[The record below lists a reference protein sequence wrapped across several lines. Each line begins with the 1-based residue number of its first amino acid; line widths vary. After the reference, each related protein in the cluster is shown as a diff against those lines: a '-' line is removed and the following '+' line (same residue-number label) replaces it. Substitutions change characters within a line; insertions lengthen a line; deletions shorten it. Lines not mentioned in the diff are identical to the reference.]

1 MPSNIN
7 TDKQIDNL
15 EQTSKADEKF
25 IAFKKR
31 MFRLGVFFLIA
42 AIVLSLPIYFF
53 LGTADNILGAVIFL
67 FVVLADIL
75 ILLPAIITKETSW
88 PALLVS
94 TILCVVFLCLSVF
107 YPFQDFQYRLKVIS
121 LVAIVATLLFVA
133 LNSWINAAFFPS
145 KNANIRQSVDFAS
158 NRFAVDVLNVTLIL
172 GTLFGTIAFL
182 YFYPDKD
189 NSTFFGGID
198 IKNVALATAGLVTFF
213 WAAKATKNKSID
225 LEQKKREFVQRKQEF
240 EQKKLEF
247 EEKKRDGKRH
257 DDEIAMAKQRDIAQL
272 IAEAS
277 KLLSSESDAQ
287 KYAGLSFLNAVASDP
302 EGSLRK
308 EAFDLIA
315 DFILTAS
322 DVKITN
328 KVRMRAIHYA
338 DDLVG
343 NNPDKFQINEFIQ
356 ISSLHNR
363 KDILDSIEIKNL
375 YVVYIGFVIVSSLF
389 QNENKL
395 KRPYQF
401 AFIECIFNG
410 ATVVIFNRRSG
421 DIDVKVDGEHI
432 LELNNISVW
441 NCEINRCK
449 IRRLNVSHLVRIKEY
464 STNKV
469 RILNYVPEKYRSI
482 DGPQVSTFRVC
493 DFSDYR
499 DFSLFLFVERNF
511 DKKEIFKNCYY
522 YSGHEPEIIN
532 QERLNA
538 LLIELTSKEQF
549 EELIKKDY
557 LQYSLRKRSK
567 QKQSRARKNN

>member
-1 MPSNIN
+1 MPSNTN
-7 TDKQIDNL
+7 TDKQNDNVVH
-15 EQTSKADEKF
+15 ENEADEKF

-42 AIVLSLPIYFF
+42 AIVFSLPNYFF
-53 LGTADNILGAVIFL
+53 LETANNIVGAFIFL
-67 FVVLADIL
+67 FVVAADIL
-75 ILLPAIITKETSW
+75 ILLPAIITKETNW
-88 PALLVS
+88 LALLGS
-94 TILCVVFLCLSVF
+94 TILCIVFLCLSVF
-107 YPFQDFQYRLKVIS
+107 YPFQNFQYRLKVIS

-213 WAAKATKNKSID
+213 WAAKATKNKSIE
-225 LEQKKREFVQRKQEF
+225 L
-240 EQKKLEF
+240 
-247 EEKKRDGKRH
+247 EEKKQDGKRH
-257 DDEIAMAKQRDIAQL
+257 DNEIAMAKRRDTAQL

-277 KLLSSESDAQ
+277 KLLSSENDAQ

-328 KVRMRAIHYA
+328 KVRMRAFHYA

-363 KDILDSIEIKNL
+363 KDILESIEIKNL

-469 RILNYVPEKYRSI
+469 RILNYVPDKYRSI
-482 DGPQVSTFRVC
+482 DGPQVSTFRLC

-532 QERLNA
+532 KERLNA

-567 QKQSRARKNN
+567 QKQSHERKDK

>member
-1 MPSNIN
+1 MPSNTN
-7 TDKQIDNL
+7 TDKQNDNVVH
-15 EQTSKADEKF
+15 ENEADEKF

-42 AIVLSLPIYFF
+42 AIVFSLTNYFF
-53 LGTADNILGAVIFL
+53 LETANNIVGAFIFL
-67 FVVLADIL
+67 FVVAADIL
-75 ILLPAIITKETSW
+75 ILLPAIITKETNW
-88 PALLVS
+88 LALLGS
-94 TILCVVFLCLSVF
+94 TILCIVFLCLSVF
-107 YPFQDFQYRLKVIS
+107 YPFQNFQYRLKVIS

-182 YFYPDKD
+182 YFNPDKD

-213 WAAKATKNKSID
+213 WAAKATKNKSIE
-225 LEQKKREFVQRKQEF
+225 L
-240 EQKKLEF
+240 
-247 EEKKRDGKRH
+247 EEKKQDGKRH
-257 DDEIAMAKQRDIAQL
+257 DNEIAMAKRRDTAQL

-277 KLLSSESDAQ
+277 KLLSSENDAQ

-328 KVRMRAIHYA
+328 KVRMRAFHYA

-363 KDILDSIEIKNL
+363 KDILESIEIKNL

-469 RILNYVPEKYRSI
+469 RILNYVPDKYRSI
-482 DGPQVSTFRVC
+482 DGPQVSTFRLC

-532 QERLNA
+532 KERLNA

-567 QKQSRARKNN
+567 QKQSHERKDK